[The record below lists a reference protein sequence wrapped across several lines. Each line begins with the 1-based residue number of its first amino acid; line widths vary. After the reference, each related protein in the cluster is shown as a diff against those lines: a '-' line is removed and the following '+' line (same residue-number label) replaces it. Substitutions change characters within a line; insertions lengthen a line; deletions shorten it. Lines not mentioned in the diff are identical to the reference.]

1 MTPPK
6 LRAAVTRAR
15 GTAQAL
21 VDRWNAAHET
31 LFTLLDG
38 VGADS
43 EAHTVAVSLI
53 PKRISGP
60 KDFVDWLEPQVLEDG
75 TWGFVTGRSAN
86 GSHGF
91 ALPVSP
97 GAPPELISSIGFV
110 EVHTWMVSWWLM
122 YAWRARQLATA
133 AAHHLELDDV
143 VAAASCAR
151 GLVET
156 AAALWS
162 DAATISEAW
171 RVAKAGGSVDTDRK
185 AIERCSQLMT
195 ILSKVMFGAKFTRSQ
210 ELKATFGR
218 FERTNV
224 LGQIDKLAK
233 RRAATLTEDY
243 EWLCNTVHPS
253 IGNAFVFGSLWL
265 RHTTGTIAEVW
276 FAPKSLRLD
285 DPNGDAQQMERPV
298 QSALARASAVALAV
312 LSETFDD
319 TLSVVDD
326 VALTTRAPE
335 LARRPYWRNIRRPG
349 LYQPCPCR
357 SGKKVKWCRHV
368 WGESTGKPVPRSGR
382 E

>member
-1 MTPPK
+1 MTRSKIPPD
-6 LRAAVTRAR
+6 VTSAS
-15 GTAQAL
+15 GTDQAL
-21 VDRWNAAHET
+21 LDRWNAAHEA

-38 VGADS
+38 VGANGD
-43 EAHTVAVSLI
+43 AHTVAVKLI
-53 PKRISGP
+53 PKSIQGA
-60 KDFVDWLEPQVLEDG
+60 KEFVDWLEPQVAEDG
-75 TWGFVTGRSAN
+75 TWGFVTTRSTKGN
-86 GSHGF
+86 LLGF

-97 GAPPELISSIGFV
+97 NAPQDLMPSIGFV

-133 AAHHLELDDV
+133 AAHHFEFDDV
-143 VAAASCAR
+143 VAAAACAR

-162 DAATISEAW
+162 DAATLSEAW
-171 RVAKAGGSVDTDRK
+171 QVAKAAGPVNTDSK
-185 AIERCSQLMT
+185 ALERCLQLMT
-195 ILSKVMFGAKFTRSQ
+195 ALGKVMFGSKFTRSQ

-233 RRAATLTEDY
+233 RRAQTLTEDY

-253 IGNAFVFGSLWL
+253 IGNAFVFGGIWL
-265 RHTTGTIAEVW
+265 HHSTGTNAEAW
-276 FAPKSLRLD
+276 FAPKSLCLVD
-285 DPNGDAQQMERPV
+285 QDGDAEQIDRPV
-298 QSALARASAVALAV
+298 QSALARASAIALEV

-319 TLSVVDD
+319 ALHVVDD

-349 LYQPCPCR
+349 LYDLCPCR

-368 WGESTGKPVPRSGR
+368 WGESAGKPVP
-382 E
+382 